1 MMNRKVPIG
10 HQLRGAILFL
20 LPLTLSPA
28 LATSIIDTG
37 LKPAAT
43 ASASTSVL
51 EQRIARV
58 DELLKQRGDL
68 QKLEQALQ
76 ELRVLNRENPD
87 HRDIGWKF
95 AMATYS
101 WGSKLDEKKKK
112 DERLKLFEEGR
123 AAGDRILEKN
133 PDCAPCHF
141 WTGINHALVG
151 NEKGAFSSLS
161 GINRVKEHA
170 KRVIELDEGYAF
182 GGAHRLLGQIDRALP
197 GIFGGSNKSAKKHF
211 ERAIKIAPDEPMNYF
226 ELSQLLGKELDEP
239 REALKIA
246 KMGLAIGPLPPDRV
260 EGNETLE
267 KLRKWIDELEADLKD

>member
-1 MMNRKVPIG
+1 MNKATSRATG
-10 HQLRGAILFL
+10 RRGLMAHFILL
-20 LPLTLSPA
+20 VATTPA
-28 LATSIIDTG
+28 WATSIIDTG
-37 LKPAAT
+37 LKPSAA
-43 ASASTSVL
+43 SSSTGAL
-51 EQRIARV
+51 EQRIARA

-68 QKLEQALQ
+68 QKLEKALQ

-101 WGSKLDEKKKK
+101 WGSKLDEKKRKE
-112 DERLKLFEEGR
+112 ERLKLFEEGR
-123 AAGDRILEKN
+123 AAGERILEKH

-161 GINRVKEHA
+161 GINRVKDHA

-226 ELSQLLGKELDEP
+226 ELSQLLAKDLDEP
-239 REALKIA
+239 REALKVA
-246 KMGLAIGPLPPDRV
+246 KMGLAIGALPPDRV

-267 KLRKWIDELEADLKD
+267 KLRKWIDELETDLKD

>member
-1 MMNRKVPIG
+1 MKKKRSGSLPWI
-10 HQLRGAILFL
+10 FL
-20 LPLTLSPA
+20 AAPFFMLTTSPHGW
-28 LATSIIDTG
+28 ATSIIDTG
-37 LKPAAT
+37 LKPQGT
-43 ASASTSVL
+43 EPSVAGNL

-58 DELLKQRGDL
+58 DELLKERGDPK
-68 QKLEQALQ
+68 KLEQALQ
-76 ELRVLNRENPD
+76 ELRALNRENPD

-133 PDCAPCHF
+133 PDCAACHF

-161 GINRVKEHA
+161 GINRVKDHA
-170 KRVIELDEGYAF
+170 KRVIELDEKYAF
-182 GGAHRLLGQIDRALP
+182 AGAHRLLGQIDRALP

-211 ERAIKIAPDEPMNYF
+211 ERAIQIAPDEPMNYF
-226 ELSQLLGKELDEP
+226 ELSQLLGKDLDEP

-246 KMGLAIGPLPPDRV
+246 KMGLAIGPLPPERV

-267 KLRKWIDELEADLKD
+267 KLREWIETLESELKD

>member
-1 MMNRKVPIG
+1 MTQG
-10 HQLRGAILFL
+10 HSMTRHFFWTVAMISSS
-20 LPLTLSPA
+20 LSSHPTF
-28 LATSIIDTG
+28 ATSIIDTG
-37 LKPAAT
+37 LKPPAVAPSGT
-43 ASASTSVL
+43 GVL
-51 EQRIARV
+51 EQRIARA

-68 QKLEQALQ
+68 HKLEQALQ
-76 ELRVLNRENPD
+76 ELRLLNRENPD

-112 DERLKLFEEGR
+112 EERLKLFEEGR
-123 AAGDRILEKN
+123 AAGERILEKN

-161 GINRVKEHA
+161 GINRVKDHA

-246 KMGLAIGPLPPDRV
+246 KMGLAIGPLPQDRV
-260 EGNETLE
+260 EGNDTLE
-267 KLRKWIDELEADLKD
+267 KLRKWIDELETDLKD